1 MFLLGRNNMLPVFLE
16 CLTVDKDVIH
26 IGSTKDVKDVRSQNI
41 IDVVLEHAW
50 SIGKTKGYDK
60 VFVEA

>member
-1 MFLLGRNNMLPVFLE
+1 MLLVFLE
-16 CLTVDKDVIH
+16 YLTVDKDIIH
-26 IGSTKDVKDVRSQNI
+26 IGSAKDIKDVRSQNI

-60 VFVEA
+60 VFVEV

>member
-1 MFLLGRNNMLPVFLE
+1 MLPVFLE

-26 IGSTKDVKDVRSQNI
+26 IGSAKDVKDVRSQNI
-41 IDVVLEHAW
+41 IDVVLECAW
-50 SIGKTKGYDK
+50 SIGKTKEYDK

>member
-1 MFLLGRNNMLPVFLE
+1 MLLVFLE

-26 IGSTKDVKDVRSQNI
+26 IGSAKDVKDVRSQNI
-41 IDVVLEHAW
+41 IDVVLECAW
-50 SIGKTKGYDK
+50 SIGKTKRQDK

>member
-1 MFLLGRNNMLPVFLE
+1 MLLVFLE
-16 CLTVDKDVIH
+16 CLTVNKDVVH
-26 IGSTKDVKDVRSQNI
+26 IGSAKNIKDVRSQNI
-41 IDVVLEHAW
+41 IDVVLECAW

>member
-1 MFLLGRNNMLPVFLE
+1 MLPVFLE
-16 CLTVDKDVIH
+16 CLTVDKDVIY
-26 IGSTKDVKDVRSQNI
+26 IGSAKDVKDVRSQNI
-41 IDVVLEHAW
+41 IDVVLERAW